1 MKRILSILSVF
12 LLIAAMITIVSATE
26 VSFTKRYVDSNEW
39 TFVTTA
45 KKQTTTTTAS
55 IYVTA
60 IYKKD
65 GSDSDYWRLYARASS
80 TGSSKLITSGSW
92 CDLTIPTAYRDAGK
106 FVPLE
111 LMGHDPSLD
120 CQVSGYWVVH

>member
-26 VSFTKRYVDSNEW
+26 VSFAKRYVDSNEW
-39 TFVTTA
+39 RYVTTA
-45 KKQTTTTTAS
+45 KKETETTTAS
-55 IYVTA
+55 ILITA
-60 IYKKD
+60 IYKAD
-65 GSDSDYWRLYARASS
+65 GSPSNYWRLYAKATNGGPSRYIEKNVWYSIS
-80 TGSSKLITSGSW
+80 
-92 CDLTIPTAYRDAGK
+92 IPDTYQKAGK
-106 FVPLE
+106 YVSLY